1 MRIAWTADIPPNIN
15 EIWVLDSD
23 EVRAMK
29 VTSLTEAFRPRV
41 M

>member
-1 MRIAWTADIPPNIN
+1 MAPKMSETCDL
-15 EIWVLDSD
+15 VSD

-29 VTSLTEAFRPRV
+29 VTSLTFAFRPRV